1 MDMLGLQNLLRPPE
15 EETALVPMVTPA
27 TLGQHLPAAAADDDG
42 EYFYTYD
49 HFCANASSSFFS
61 GLTIILCY

>member
-27 TLGQHLPAAAADDDG
+27 TLGQHAPAAAADDDG
-42 EYFYTYD
+42 EYFDTNIN
-49 HFCANASSSFFS
+49 CCSNASSSSFS

>member
-27 TLGQHLPAAAADDDG
+27 TLGQHAPAAANDDDG
-42 EYFYTYD
+42 EYFDINMY
-49 HFCANASSSFFS
+49 FCANAYSSFFS